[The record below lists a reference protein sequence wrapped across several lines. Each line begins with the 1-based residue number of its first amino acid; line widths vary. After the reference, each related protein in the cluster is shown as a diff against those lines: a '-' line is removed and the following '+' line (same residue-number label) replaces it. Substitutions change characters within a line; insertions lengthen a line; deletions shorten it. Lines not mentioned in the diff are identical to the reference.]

1 MQYGATP
8 HTSNSTLELLTQ
20 KFDDR
25 VVSRKT
31 ENPWVAHSS
40 DLNTCDVFLWGYS
53 KDVAYAANPRT
64 PQDLITAITRFIRA
78 IPADMCKRVIGN
90 FAVRLNECLNRR
102 GAHIELILQMSN
114 LVQSAMKSNDFV
126 KL

>member
-8 HTSNSTLELLTQ
+8 HTSNATLELLTQ
-20 KFDDR
+20 KFGDR
-25 VVSRKT
+25 VISRKM

-40 DLNTCDVFLWGYS
+40 DLNACDVFLWVYS
-53 KDVAYAANPRT
+53 KDNAYAANPRT
-64 PQDLITAITRFIRA
+64 PQDLIIAITRFIRA

-102 GAHIELILQMSN
+102 GAHIDLILSMSN
-114 LVQSAMKSNDFV
+114 LVQSVMKSNDFAI
-126 KL
+126 L